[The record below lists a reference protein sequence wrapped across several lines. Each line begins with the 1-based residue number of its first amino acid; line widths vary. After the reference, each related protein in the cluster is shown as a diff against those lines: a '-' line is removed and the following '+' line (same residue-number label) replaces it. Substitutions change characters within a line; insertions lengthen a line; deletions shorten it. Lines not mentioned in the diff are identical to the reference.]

1 MTRSQLRA
9 TLILQVRSGQLTAE
23 QAARQLGISRQRY
36 YTWEK
41 RALRALLQALEDQPT
56 GRPKGKSDPEK
67 QTLRNR
73 VKQLEAQVQLFQEK
87 EQLRQRLKDLRAQP
101 CRKKNAP

>member
-1 MTRSQLRA
+1 MNRSQLRA
-9 TLILQVRSGQLTAE
+9 TLILQVRSGQITAT

-41 RALRALLQALEDQPT
+41 RALKALLQALKDQPK

-67 QTLRNR
+67 QSLQSR
-73 VKQLEAQVQLFQEK
+73 VRELEQQVQLFQEK
-87 EQLRQRLKDLRAQP
+87 DKLRQRLKDLRTEP
-101 CRKKNAP
+101 SRKKNSK

>member
-1 MTRSQLRA
+1 MSRSQLRA

-41 RALRALLQALEDQPT
+41 RALQALLRAVEDQPK
-56 GRPKGKSDPEK
+56 GRPKGKTDPEK
-67 QTLRNR
+67 QTLQGR
-73 VKQLEAQVQLFQEK
+73 VKELEQQVQLFQEK
-87 EQLRQRLKDLRAQP
+87 EQLRQKLKAIRAEP
-101 CRKKNAP
+101 DRKKKPT

>member
-1 MTRSQLRA
+1 MSRSQLRA

-23 QAARQLGISRQRY
+23 QAAQQLGISRQRY

-41 RALRALLQALEDQPT
+41 RALKALLRALEDQPK

-67 QTLRNR
+67 QTLQNR
-73 VKQLEAQVQLFQEK
+73 VKELEQQVQAFQEK
-87 EQLRQRLKDLRAQP
+87 EQLRQKLKEIRAEP
-101 CRKKNAP
+101 DRKKNST

>member
-1 MTRSQLRA
+1 MSRSQLRA

-23 QAARQLGISRQRY
+23 QAAQQLGISRQRY

-41 RALRALLQALEDQPT
+41 RALKALLRALEDQPK

-67 QTLRNR
+67 QTLQNR
-73 VKQLEAQVQLFQEK
+73 VKELEEQVQAFQEK
-87 EQLRQRLKDLRAQP
+87 EQLRQKLKEIRAEP
-101 CRKKNAP
+101 DRKKNST